1 MIMTTL
7 QKLRPLTAF
16 QLVENGPVYIKIRG
30 EVCCPGCGGDRFRL
44 PKTMPVIKY
53 ISYIA

>member
-1 MIMTTL
+1 MTTL
-7 QKLRPLTAF
+7 QKLSPGTPF
-16 QLVENGPVYIKIRG
+16 QLVEDGPVYIKIRG
-30 EVCCPGCGGDRFRL
+30 ELCCPGRGGDRFRL

>member
-1 MIMTTL
+1 MTTL
-7 QKLRPLTAF
+7 QKLRPNTAF

-30 EVCCPGCGGDRFRL
+30 ELCCPGRGGDRFRL